1 MDIQCAA
8 CIRQSTE
15 RVNGFGAS
23 MTGLIGDNLRSS
35 AAKGR
40 F

>member
-1 MDIQCAA
+1 MDIHCAA
-8 CIRQSTE
+8 GIRQPAK

-23 MTGLIGDNLRSS
+23 MSGFIGDNLRSS
-35 AAKGR
+35 AAKRR